1 MSNDEIVN
9 RCIRC
14 GRCMAVCPVYQT
26 TFHEADVA
34 RGRLAVLEQMKDL
47 AGPPTQR
54 MRDILSRC
62 LLCGAC
68 AEVCA
73 NNVPTTSIIQESR
86 AALVRK
92 GQGLQAGY
100 PLLTSLRKG
109 GMAGEIVSKGGALL
123 EALFCRKIPETSGLH
138 LRFPLSFF
146 SKRSTIPS
154 IAWTPFLKNHRP
166 QGEKAP
172 RRMRVGFFVGCG
184 ANYLFPDT
192 AVSLVRILDE
202 MGVDTVMP
210 QGQGC
215 CGLAAF
221 VSGDTDTA
229 RALALRNIEAF
240 AALEVDAVL
249 SVCASCGALLQEM
262 SRIYQDDPIL
272 ESGARWISRKHR
284 DATSFLMEEL
294 GLESYLRQRVAAEEG
309 TDGSLLRVAYHDPCH
324 LRIAQGVS
332 DAPRRMIKAVPGVQL
347 ADAPPKPMCC
357 GHGGDFNLLHFEL
370 SMDILD
376 RRMDELL
383 KAEPD
388 AIVTGCTGCLLQL
401 LEGVGRRG
409 LSEKVSVFHPLVL
422 VARTIAR
429 PGAA

>member
-1 MSNDEIVN
+1 MSDDQTVN

-34 RGRLAVLEQMKDL
+34 RGRLAVLEQMNRL

-54 MRDILSRC
+54 MREILSRC

-73 NNVPTTSIIQESR
+73 NKVPVNRIIQENR
-86 AALVRK
+86 AAFFRK
-92 GQGLQAGY
+92 RRGLQAGY
-100 PLLTSLRKG
+100 PLVRSLRRG
-109 GMAGEIVSKGGALL
+109 GVAGEIVSKGGSLL
-123 EALFCRKIPETSGLH
+123 EALFCRQIPETSGLH

-154 IAWTPFLKNHRP
+154 IAWTPFLKNYRP
-166 QGEKAP
+166 QPEAP
-172 RRMRVGFFVGCG
+172 ARRMRVGFFVGCG

-192 AVSLVRILDE
+192 AASLVRILDE
-202 MGVDTVMP
+202 MGVDTVIP
-210 QGQGC
+210 QDQGC

-221 VSGDTDTA
+221 VAGDTDAA
-229 RALALRNIEAF
+229 RALAMRNIEAF

-249 SVCASCGALLQEM
+249 SVCASCGAHLQEM
-262 SRIYQDDPIL
+262 GRIYQDDPML
-272 ESGARWISRKHR
+272 ERGARWISRKHR
-284 DATSFLMEEL
+284 DAMSFLMEKL
-294 GLESYLRQRVAAEEG
+294 SLESYLRQRSAAAAE
-309 TDGSLLRVAYHDPCH
+309 TDGSVLRVAYHDPCH

-347 ADAPPKPMCC
+347 ADPPPKPMCC

-376 RRMDELL
+376 RRMDDLL
-383 KAEPD
+383 KVEPD

-401 LEGVGRRG
+401 SEGVGRRG
-409 LSEKVSVFHPLVL
+409 LSGKVSVLHPLVL
-422 VARTIAR
+422 VGNTIAR
-429 PGAA
+429 PESA